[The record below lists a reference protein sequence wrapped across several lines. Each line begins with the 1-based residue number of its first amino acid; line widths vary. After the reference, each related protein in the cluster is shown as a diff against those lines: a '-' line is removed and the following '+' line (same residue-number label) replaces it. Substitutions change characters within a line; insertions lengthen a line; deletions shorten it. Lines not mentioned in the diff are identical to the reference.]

1 MTLGHDSIKK
11 LFSYAA
17 KRGTLAHAYLFYG
30 PEGIGK
36 KTFTLELA
44 KNLNK
49 TKGFDADFK
58 FIDENSMDKTY
69 SISIDEM
76 RELKRFLSFR
86 PYANP
91 YKIVVIDN
99 AHLMQGAAQNSIL
112 KLLEEPSEHSLII
125 LITHDPNNLFSVI
138 RSRCQHIGFKPI
150 SSDIIRNT
158 LMSRGMTTE
167 DLDFIIST
175 ANGRLG
181 YALRLAENGDIPLA
195 KREIENLKKIHKA
208 PLSTRFDYAK
218 KLILEDRLDTALY
231 YWIGYLRGAIG
242 KNRGIL
248 KRALKLNELISQSP
262 YNKRLAVE
270 NFLIHV

>member
-1 MTLGHDSIKK
+1 MILGHDSIKK

-36 KTFTLELA
+36 KTFALELA
-44 KNLNK
+44 KDLNK
-49 TKGFDADFK
+49 AKGFDADLK
-58 FIDENSMDKTY
+58 FLEGRVGIEQVRD
-69 SISIDEM
+69 
-76 RELKRFLSFR
+76 LKKFFSYK

-91 YKIVVIDN
+91 WKIAIVDDAFKMTIE
-99 AHLMQGAAQNSIL
+99 AQNALL
-112 KLLEEPSEHSLII
+112 KLLEEPSGHSLII
-125 LITHDPNNLFSVI
+125 LVVRDPSSVLGVI

-150 SSDIIRNT
+150 SSDIIRNA
-158 LMSRGMTTE
+158 LMSRGMATE
-167 DLDFIIST
+167 DLNFIIST
-175 ANGRLG
+175 VNGRLG
-181 YALRLAENGDIPLA
+181 YALRLSKNGDIPLA

-242 KNRGIL
+242 ENRGIL
-248 KRALKLNELISQSP
+248 RRALKLNELINHSS